1 MLQSSG
7 MNNRVLRQEPG
18 QSIIVLLIGMFLI
31 IACFSSSIRATPVTE
46 DRITGLAYGNS
57 PEQARRLALSQI
69 VYKVNQK
76 ISYNR
81 CQRSRAGPETVDC
94 TTLAYHFDFPL
105 EDIRYQSIPA
115 EPGKFGQQASLTR
128 EAVIAQ
134 FRDRLPRL
142 KQQIVTTLSREQPSA
157 DSLQETWQARD
168 ALTAYSE
175 ILTLFG
181 VPADISLNDQQL
193 QALGEL
199 EMASAQTLASL
210 DQLPDHILALGDVQ
224 NAFIHAPVPEGSV
237 EMTPFSERVRR
248 TLSRE
253 LAARFPEADIKVRGI
268 ASRGLVRV
276 RPCYDPVRKLEK
288 KCASGAEPEA
298 GESTSGADPLLLG
311 KYTRKTDSVLLQYR
325 LLDSETGQAKTVFL
339 KIPDRL
345 LGGIRTTPIHRG
357 FDQQLHQ
364 NILGDE
370 QFQVQLESS
379 RGNRNI
385 LIYEKENISLKL
397 RASQPAWFYIV
408 GHVIHTDQQYSYL
421 VELDPRNSTFVSTI
435 GADQANHWIDIGE
448 FTIEPPLGVE
458 HLQLVAA
465 NYDLGDSLPPTRW
478 DEKLGYHVII
488 GSEDDALAGLQAVRG
503 LQRVCSSATT
513 RGLQRNCASQATI
526 TTEPAQ
532 PAGDETPLYEHES
545 VLSYTS
551 LPVESTASTEQ

>member
-1 MLQSSG
+1 M
-7 MNNRVLRQEPG
+7 MVL
-18 QSIIVLLIGMFLI
+18 FLI
-31 IACFSSSIRATPVTE
+31 ILCFSSPIRATPVTA

-57 PEQARRLALSQI
+57 PEQARRMALSQI
-69 VYKVNQK
+69 VYQINQK

-81 CQRSRAGPETVDC
+81 CQRSAAGTKTVDC
-94 TTLAYHFDFPL
+94 TSLAYHFDFPL

-115 EPGKFGQQASLTR
+115 EPGKSGQRATLSR
-128 EAVIAQ
+128 EAVISQ
-134 FRDRLPRL
+134 FQDRLPRL
-142 KQQIVTTLSREQPSA
+142 KQQIVTALSREQHSA
-157 DSLQETWQARD
+157 DSLQATWQARD
-168 ALTAYSE
+168 ALTGYSE
-175 ILTLFG
+175 ILELFG
-181 VPADISLNDQQL
+181 VPTNSALDDSQL
-193 QALGEL
+193 QALAEL

-210 DQLPDHILALGDVQ
+210 DQLPDYVLALGDVQ

-248 TLSRE
+248 TLSQE

-288 KCASGAEPEA
+288 KCASGAEPDA
-298 GESTSGADPLLLG
+298 GEGTPGAYTLLLG

-325 LLDSETGQAKTVFL
+325 LLDSETGKAKTVFL

-345 LGGIRTTPIHRG
+345 LAGIRTTPIHRA

-370 QFQVQLESS
+370 EFQVQVESS

-397 RASQPAWFYIV
+397 RASQSAWFYIV
-408 GHVIHTDQQYSYL
+408 GHVIHMNQQYSYL
-421 VELDPRNSTFVSTI
+421 VELDPRNATFVGRI
-435 GADQANHWIDIGE
+435 GADQVNRWVEIGE

-465 NYDLGDSLPPTRW
+465 SYDLSDSLPPTRW
-478 DEKLGYHVII
+478 DEKLGYHVIR
-488 GSEDDALAGLQAVRG
+488 GSENDALAGLQTVRG
-503 LQRVCSSATT
+503 LQRVCSAATT

-526 TTEPAQ
+526 TTDSAQ
-532 PAGDETPLYEHES
+532 PAVNETALYEHES

-551 LPVESTASTEQ
+551 LPVESTASTKP